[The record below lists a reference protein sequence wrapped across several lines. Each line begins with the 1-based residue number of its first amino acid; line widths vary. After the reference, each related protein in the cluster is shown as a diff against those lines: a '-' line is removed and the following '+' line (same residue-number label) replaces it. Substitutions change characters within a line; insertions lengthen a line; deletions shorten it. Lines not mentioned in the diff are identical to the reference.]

1 MGLHFERQAAEKAG
15 EAKRCRAPMPT
26 AAKSFKPCLRII
38 RSTMDLS
45 APKDIL
51 IPIS

>member
-15 EAKRCRAPMPT
+15 EAKRCRGPDAESV
-26 AAKSFKPCLRII
+26 SFKPCLRII